1 MRQAA
6 ATFFSDLLEKGHKGE
21 AIVSSFFQSIGYDV
35 QDVSSDQ
42 AYFATD
48 IDLLVSKGE
57 DQMSIEVKADYMM
70 GQTGNICIETIG
82 NIAANKLG
90 WIYYTQASH
99 ICFVDMAS
107 QTIHIVRTSE
117 LKDLIKQGNH
127 KVLTREQLEEGR
139 YYKQAQLVLIHLE
152 RLRQLEHYN
161 QFNWQGDL

>member
-6 ATFFSDLLEKGHKGE
+6 ATFFTDLLEQGHKGE
-21 AIVSSFFQSIGYDV
+21 AIVASFFQSIGYDV

-42 AYFATD
+42 AYFAKD
-48 IDLLVSKGE
+48 IDLLVTNGE
-57 DQMSIEVKADYMM
+57 EQLTVEVKADYKM
-70 GQTGNICIETIG
+70 GKTGNICIETIG

-107 QTIHIVRTSE
+107 QILHIVRTSE

-127 KVLTREQLEEGR
+127 VVLTREQLR
-139 YYKQAQLVLIHLE
+139 
-152 RLRQLEHYN
+152 
-161 QFNWQGDL
+161 FNRDNISLLN